1 MEKEWIGGKNNM
13 KKPGWIDEFK
23 KFIMRGNVI
32 DLAVGVIIGGA
43 FQSIVTSVINDLVM
57 PFIGLLTGDVN
68 FVDQF
73 VVLRVPEGV
82 DKATLT
88 TLEAATAAG
97 ATTFNYGKFITAL
110 INFLIMAMVIF
121 MLVKLINKITTLG
134 KKKEEEIQEVAP
146 TTKKCPFCCSE
157 IDIEATRC
165 PHCTSLLEE
174 NKE

>member
-1 MEKEWIGGKNNM
+1 M

-73 VVLRVPEGV
+73 VVLRVPEGI

-88 TLEAATAAG
+88 TLEAAKAAG
-97 ATTFNYGKFITAL
+97 ATTFNYGAFVTAL
-110 INFLIMAMVIF
+110 INFLIMAFVIF
-121 MLVKLINKITTLG
+121 MLVKLINKITTIG
-134 KKKEEEIQEVAP
+134 KKKEELAEEAEP
-146 TTKKCPFCCSE
+146 TTKNCPFCYSE
-157 IDIEATRC
+157 IAINATRC

-174 NKE
+174 TNE

>member
-1 MEKEWIGGKNNM
+1 M

-110 INFLIMAMVIF
+110 INFLIMALVIF
-121 MLVKLINKITTLG
+121 MLVKLINKISALG

>member
-1 MEKEWIGGKNNM
+1 M

-97 ATTFNYGKFITAL
+97 ATTFTF
-110 INFLIMAMVIF
+110 
-121 MLVKLINKITTLG
+121 
-134 KKKEEEIQEVAP
+134 
-146 TTKKCPFCCSE
+146 
-157 IDIEATRC
+157 
-165 PHCTSLLEE
+165 
-174 NKE
+174 

>member
-1 MEKEWIGGKNNM
+1 M

-121 MLVKLINKITTLG
+121 MLVKLINKITALG

>member
-1 MEKEWIGGKNNM
+1 M

-73 VVLRVPEGV
+73 VILRTPEGI
-82 DKATLT
+82 DKATLN
-88 TLEAATAAG
+88 TLEAAKAAG
-97 ATTFNYGKFITAL
+97 ATTFNYGAFITAF
-110 INFLIMAMVIF
+110 INFLIMAFVIF
-121 MLVKLINKITTLG
+121 MLVKFINKVTALG
-134 KKKEEEIQEVAP
+134 KKKEEIIEEVAP
-146 TTKKCPFCCSE
+146 TTKNCPFCCSE
-157 IDIEATRC
+157 IAIEATRC
-165 PHCTSLLEE
+165 PHCTSILEE
-174 NKE
+174 TKE

>member
-1 MEKEWIGGKNNM
+1 M

-110 INFLIMAMVIF
+110 INFLIMAIVIF
-121 MLVKLINKITTLG
+121 MLVKLINKITALG

>member
-1 MEKEWIGGKNNM
+1 M

-110 INFLIMAMVIF
+110 INFLIMALVIF
-121 MLVKLINKITTLG
+121 MLVKLINKITALG

>member
-1 MEKEWIGGKNNM
+1 M

-23 KFIMRGNVI
+23 KVIMRGNVI